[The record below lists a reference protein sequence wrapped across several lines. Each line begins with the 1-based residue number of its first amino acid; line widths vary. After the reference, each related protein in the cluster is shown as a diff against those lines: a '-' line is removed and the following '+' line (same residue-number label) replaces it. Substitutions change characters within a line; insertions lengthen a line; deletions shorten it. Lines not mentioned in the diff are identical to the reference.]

1 MSDSGLTRLC
11 VGDVIMSEAFKY
23 GQRRHDGTI
32 RIVCATEDQMAVDDE
47 SRSQAKFV
55 IECAEMGGELLF
67 GGIDNSD
74 ILHVRAR
81 RLRSD
86 WSYNYNGEVI
96 DFSVNG
102 CSKDHVD
109 PSCVKIIGK
118 ARIRFD
124 IYSLTR

>member
-109 PSCVKIIGK
+109 
-118 ARIRFD
+118 
-124 IYSLTR
+124 